1 MAAQV
6 TERREEPG
14 ANRAWSIE
22 TNGINPI
29 PDTERQGNPVDM
41 FWVWCFANIAILG
54 IAYGGYL
61 VAFYGL
67 NFWQGVV
74 AAVVGTVASF
84 LLVGFISMA
93 GKLGGAPTFV
103 LSRAAFGVRGNAL
116 PTAVSYISLVGWETI
131 LVALATLSVAAAMDR
146 LGLPS
151 GKPTLAIAFVIIA
164 AITIGI
170 GMLGQATIVKVA
182 TWFTYAFAILTV
194 VFMALEWSHI
204 DFTKV
209 SNLPTASPSQF
220 IAGISIVMAGLGI
233 GWVNAGADYS
243 RYLPRSASSR
253 AVVGWTTFGASIAPI
268 ILIAFGLLVAAGNED
283 LANSS
288 NPIGVLVKDMPTW
301 FVIPYMLVGVGGL
314 VAGAVL
320 DIYSSGLN
328 LLTLGVRLPRYQSVA
343 IDGTLMIIGNI
354 YILFFSPTF
363 FGPFQGFLITLGVL
377 LASWSAVFLAD
388 MWFLRLRDGY
398 DTRALF
404 NPLGRYG
411 AVNPAGVV
419 SFLVAAFIGLG
430 LITSTA
436 AIFKGWVGYL
446 LVWLPFLGG
455 KSGAIGSSSIGLLIA
470 FVVGGLLYAILGPGL
485 GWIGHGAEAPQA
497 QQVPSPAAG

>member
-6 TERREEPG
+6 TERRDQPDS
-14 ANRAWSIE
+14 NRAWSIE

-29 PDTERQGNPVDM
+29 PDAERQGKPVDM

-67 NFWQGVV
+67 NVVQGVV
-74 AAVVGTVASF
+74 AAVVGTIASF
-84 LLVGFISMA
+84 LLVGFISLA
-93 GKLGGAPTFV
+93 GKIGGAPTFI
-103 LSRAAFGVRGNAL
+103 LSRAAFGVRGNVL

-151 GKPTLAIAFVIIA
+151 GKPTLAVAFVIIA
-164 AITIGI
+164 AITIAI

-194 VFMALEWSHI
+194 VFFVLEWSHI
-204 DFTKV
+204 DFDKV
-209 SNLPTASPSQF
+209 SNLPSATTSQF
-220 IAGISIVMAGLGI
+220 IAGVSIIMAGLGI

-268 ILIAFGLLVAAGNED
+268 ILITFGLLVAAGNDD

-288 NPIGVLVKDMPTW
+288 NPVGVLVRDMPTW
-301 FVIPYMLVGVGGL
+301 FVVPYMLVGVGGL

-328 LLTLGVRLPRYQSVA
+328 LLSLGVRLPRYQSVA

-354 YILFFSPTF
+354 YILFFSPDF

-377 LASWSAVFLAD
+377 LASWSSVFLVD
-388 MWFLRLRDGY
+388 MWMLRLRRGY
-398 DTRALF
+398 DTDALF
-404 NPLGRYG
+404 DSRGRYG
-411 AVNPAGVV
+411 PINPAGVV
-419 SFLVAAFIGLG
+419 SFLVAGFIGLG
-430 LITSTA
+430 LVTSTA
-436 AIFKGWVGYL
+436 AIFKPWVGYL

-455 KSGAIGSSSIGLLIA
+455 KDGAIGTSSIGLLIA
-470 FVVGGLLYAILGPGL
+470 FAVGGILYAILGPIL
-485 GWIGHGAEAPQA
+485 GWMGRGRETASAKAPTP
-497 QQVPSPAAG
+497 VSG